1 MIDIVD
7 HRNED
12 KTLSKFGSLPG
23 GCIFELPDKSGL
35 YMKLKNNCHVHY
47 PFSCNEFD
55 GMNAIVLQPS
65 YIGDGDWLAVE
76 DWVMVRALDTELHI
90 LEAKKYD

>member
-12 KTLSKFGSLPG
+12 KTLSKFSSLPG
-23 GCIFELPDKSGL
+23 GCIFELPGKSGL
-35 YMKLKNNCHVHY
+35 YMKLKNNCRVRY
-47 PFSCNEFD
+47 PSRNGFD
-55 GMNAIVLQPS
+55 GMNAIVLRPS
-65 YIGDGDWLAVE
+65 YIGDGDWLEVE